1 MILATGQT
9 FVKPSSHGA
18 TQSDGCY
25 SLANDD
31 RLGAGFS
38 DKPRRLFSVSPGT
51 RRRTTH
57 RAQHP
62 VRYRTRR
69 PGTDRHARRHA
80 NLDATWNAIGGGAA
94 PGARHNPPCDVA
106 LAKSDPRKNHIGRDT
121 RYCARSD
128 L

>member
-1 MILATGQT
+1 MERGENAFRG
-9 FVKPSSHGA
+9 
-18 TQSDGCY
+18 DGVMK
-25 SLANDD
+25 SA
-31 RLGAGFS
+31 
-38 DKPRRLFSVSPGT
+38 SV
-51 RRRTTH
+51 
-57 RAQHP
+57 
-62 VRYRTRR
+62 TRR